1 MAEQVSIKWNEFEAN
16 IVSTYK
22 DLMRNI
28 DFSDVT
34 LVCENNQQI
43 EAHRVILSACSPF
56 FRSMLLS
63 SKHSHPMIYMRGVNA
78 KDLVAI
84 VDYVYHGE
92 AEVCKKDLDRFLA
105 LADSLQLKGLSGSEC
120 EVIMKN
126 EDTTPEDAN
135 KLLKCDATQDRIN
148 ILSEVVKP
156 SSSEDVDSKDWNR
169 IPIDPLDDVKKK
181 TREADTFKETKEDKT
196 DLFIETITNGE
207 ITAKCKVCGREN
219 KGKYARKN
227 MKKHLQSHAEG
238 VPCTLY
244 IQ

>member
-16 IVSTYK
+16 IVSSYK
-22 DLMRNI
+22 DLRRNI

-34 LVCENNQQI
+34 LVCENHQQI

-92 AEVCKKDLDRFLA
+92 AEICKEDLDRFLA

-120 EVIMKN
+120 EVIMNN

-135 KLLKCDATQDRIN
+135 KLLKCDATQHRIN

-156 SSSEDVDSKDWNR
+156 FLSEDVDSKDWNR